1 VWFWLK
7 NTGLFIP
14 LVVTAILWR
23 GKGYLVPR
31 RLLVYYL
38 PFTIC
43 FIVPNFIKLA
53 PWVWDNI
60 KILFYW
66 WLASAPLVALLLAR
80 LWQQRGLRRIL
91 AVALFACVTF
101 AGTLDVASIAMRSTA
116 YGVFDAQGI
125 AFAELIKRQTDP
137 RSLIVHAPVHNHPS
151 FLTGRR
157 SLMGYPGHI
166 WTHGLEYAPRE
177 AEIKRIYAGAPD
189 AEALLRRYGVSYV
202 VVGPLERNTANVND
216 QFFLRFTKVGEVGE
230 YRLYKITQP

>member
-1 VWFWLK
+1 
-7 NTGLFIP
+7 
-14 LVVTAILWR
+14 
-23 GKGYLVPR
+23 
-31 RLLVYYL
+31 LLVYYL

-53 PWVWDNI
+53 PWIWDNI

-91 AVALFACVTF
+91 AVALFAGVTL
-101 AGTLDVASIAMRSTA
+101 AGALDVASIAMRSTA

-177 AEIKRIYAGAPD
+177 AEINRIYAGSTD

-202 VVGPLERNTANVND
+202 VVGPLERHTANVND
-216 QFFLRFTKVGEVGE
+216 QFFSRFTKVGEVGE